1 MFVVGDGL
9 LGSINIAIAA
19 KCTNN
24 LMSKD
29 LNSDLSKFVY
39 LPLDHTSLATMH
51 TEGLH
56 LKYYSKISA
65 HIISY

>member
-9 LGSINIAIAA
+9 LGSINVAIAA
-19 KCTNN
+19 KSTNN
-24 LMSKD
+24 LKSKD
-29 LNSDLSKFVY
+29 TDLSKFVY
-39 LPLDHTSLATMH
+39 LPLYHTSLATMH

-65 HIISY
+65 HIILY

>member
-9 LGSINIAIAA
+9 LGSINVAIAA
-19 KCTNN
+19 KSTNN
-24 LMSKD
+24 LKSKD

-39 LPLDHTSLATMH
+39 LPLYHTSLATMH

-56 LKYYSKISA
+56 LKYSSKISA
-65 HIISY
+65 HIILY